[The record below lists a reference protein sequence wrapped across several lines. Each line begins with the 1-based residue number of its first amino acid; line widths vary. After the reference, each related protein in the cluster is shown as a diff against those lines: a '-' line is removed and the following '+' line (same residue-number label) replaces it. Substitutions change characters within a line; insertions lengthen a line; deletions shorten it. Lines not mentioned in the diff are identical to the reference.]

1 MKKQITAGLL
11 ALATA
16 TVAGTAQ
23 AQTVPTSPLSL
34 EARGGLAF
42 PTGDLADGADSG
54 FTLGGSATFNFTP
67 QLGLYVGGTFNSFP
81 FNDEIVAG
89 VGDGHVNDYG
99 LDAGLRLSFATPSLP
114 VTPFLKGGLVYH
126 KLDAQFDDDLGD
138 EGEDGDSD
146 LSLGFE
152 VGGGLMIP
160 LGPRLSF
167 TPGVSYTNYEPKFGD
182 DSDADK
188 VSHVRV
194 DVGLNIR
201 L

>member
-16 TVAGTAQ
+16 TIAGTAQ
-23 AQTVPTSPLSL
+23 AQSVPTSPLSL
-34 EARGGLAF
+34 EVRGGLAF
-42 PTGDLADGADSG
+42 PTGSLADVAESG
-54 FTLGGSATFNFTP
+54 YTLGGNATFNFTP

-81 FNDEIVAG
+81 F
-89 VGDGHVNDYG
+89 GDNVDATYRDYG
-99 LDAGLRLSFATPSLP
+99 LDAGVKASFAGPALP

-126 KLDAQFDDDLGD
+126 KLELKGD
-138 EGEDGDSD
+138 EVGGDDTFKSD

-152 VGGGLMIP
+152 VGGGFMIP

-167 TPGVSYTNYEPKFGD
+167 TPAVTYMSYEPKFED
-182 DSDADK
+182 DSDEES

-194 DVGLNIR
+194 DVGLNVR

>member
-23 AQTVPTSPLSL
+23 AQQVPTSPLSL
-34 EARGGLAF
+34 EVRGGLAF
-42 PTGDLADGADSG
+42 PTGDFADGVDSG
-54 FTLGGSATFNFTP
+54 YTLGGNATFMFTP

-81 FNDEIVAG
+81 LNDELTG
-89 VGDGHVNDYG
+89 LVGDGDVNTYG
-99 LDAGLRLSFATPSLP
+99 VDAGLKAIFASPSLP

-126 KLDAQFDDDLGD
+126 KTEFKLDDSGVEDL
-138 EGEDGDSD
+138 EDTDSD

-152 VGGGLMIP
+152 VGGGFMIP

-167 TPGVSYTNYEPKFGD
+167 TPAVSYTQFEPKFDGEGD
-182 DSDADK
+182 DQN